1 MRREQYDEADRQS
14 SDDSSARRDGGPDG
28 DQGRP
33 GAADGEPTAGTRGAD
48 RSASA
53 ADASA
58 TPADEWEGEPEQE
71 RLGRDLDAENR

>member
-14 SDDSSARRDGGPDG
+14 SDDSSARRDGGPGG

-33 GAADGEPTAGTRGAD
+33 GAADGEPTTGTHGAD
-48 RSASA
+48 RSTRA
-53 ADASA
+53 ANAPA